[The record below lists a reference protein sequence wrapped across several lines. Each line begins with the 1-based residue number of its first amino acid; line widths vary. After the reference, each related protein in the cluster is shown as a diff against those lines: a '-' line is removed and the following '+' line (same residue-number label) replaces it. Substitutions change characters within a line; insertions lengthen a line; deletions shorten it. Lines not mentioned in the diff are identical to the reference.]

1 MRRSL
6 VSSLAAG
13 ALVATV
19 LAALP
24 TAASASAGPGEP
36 ELDIAHSRPTGGL
49 NLWRLPLAAEN
60 PTLGQPML
68 KASLE
73 AGGFEYGRSR
83 TASGDFGN
91 VTGVDDGSPDWL
103 VSHGQPNG
111 GVLLWVVGG
120 GPDSTPRLWADLR
133 GGGWSWE
140 NSRQL
145 VGDADGDGYD
155 DVISI
160 HRTDTAGGPAANVWV
175 HRGTG
180 AGFQDPALWATIPRA
195 VDEFMASDNLPGEPF
210 VDVRYTVADLNGD
223 GFADL
228 ASTHRG
234 GTGLFASE
242 AMYYVA
248 WINTGT
254 GFRTPSVSMSVFKH
268 HGWSFDESRDLSAD
282 TDGDGS
288 DSLFTIHQQPG
299 GGILIWERWGLTL
312 NTWDLRKD
320 LRTGGWS
327 FAGSR
332 QVAADVSGDGIEE
345 LVSIHDQVGGGLL
358 VWAHVFTAR
367 GNIGALPSELSVIAD
382 LRGGGWDFRSS
393 RESVGV
399 VAGAR

>member
-6 VSSLAAG
+6 VSSLVAATLG
-13 ALVATV
+13 VALVS
-19 LAALP
+19 ALP
-24 TAASASAGPGEP
+24 AAASAYAGPGEP
-36 ELDIAHSRPTGGL
+36 ELDIAHSLPSGGL

-60 PTLGQPML
+60 PTLGQPAL
-68 KASLE
+68 KATLQT
-73 AGGFEYGRSR
+73 GGFEYARSR

-103 VSHGQPNG
+103 ISHGQPNG

-155 DVISI
+155 DVISV
-160 HRTDTAGGPAANVWV
+160 HRTDTADGPAANVWV
-175 HRGTG
+175 HRTTG
-180 AGFQDPALWATIPRA
+180 AGFQDPVLWATIPRA
-195 VDEFMASDNLPGEPF
+195 VDELMTRDNLPGEPF

-234 GTGLFASE
+234 GSAWNAFDSMFYLP
-242 AMYYVA
+242 
-248 WINTGT
+248 WINTGS
-254 GFRTPSVSMSVFKH
+254 GFRTPAHGTGAFRH

-282 TDGDGS
+282 TNGDGV
-288 DSLFTIHQQPG
+288 DSLFTIHRQPG
-299 GGILIWERWGLTL
+299 GGILIWERWGDVL
-312 NTWDLRKD
+312 NVWDLRSD
-320 LRTGGWS
+320 LSAGGWS
-327 FAGSR
+327 YDGSR

-345 LVSIHDQVGGGLL
+345 IVSIHDQVGGGLL
-358 VWAHVFTAR
+358 VWAHVFQVR
-367 GNIGALPSELSVIAD
+367 GNLGALPSGLSVIAD
-382 LRGGGWDFRSS
+382 LRGGGWTFGSS
-393 RESVGV
+393 RESAAV
-399 VAGAR
+399 VAGTR